1 MNSRERIR
9 AVFEHQKVDWLPT
22 DLGGTRKTGISVT
35 AIYHLRQCIGAEVP
49 VRLYDVYEGLA
60 EMDPT
65 VEDAVGCDTMRLP
78 QPVPLMKIECL
89 KEQTKKWWKPYAM
102 EDRTGVLVP
111 SDFFPERELNGDL
124 CLRDFMD
131 RRFAMMKRGGW
142 KFEPLA
148 EGPGASGMTLEDVE
162 KALEEKN
169 PAVALIP
176 EDSYWEL
183 LQNFIGLFAKVSK
196 KALIYRA
203 GPPTPFFGGLGAREP
218 LKWLEVL
225 ETRPDDAKK
234 LLEKWFEL
242 WMDQIAK
249 LAAASVKPIDVLVL
263 EENFCGVCQDL
274 DRQLIREH
282 ILPLYARG
290 IQEIRAKLGPEP
302 HILWQSEGNFTPFL
316 PDLLAMGVEAVG
328 FINLETSGVNPLAIK
343 QEFGK
348 DLVLWG
354 GACSARDL
362 ADLNQN
368 AVLRKVQENL
378 AILSENGGYVH
389 ALAGNVEPGT
399 DPENVLA
406 YFSRRA

>member
-9 AVFEHQKVDWLPT
+9 AVFENQKTDWIPT

-35 AIYHLRQCIGAEVP
+35 GIYHLRQCIGAETP

-60 EMDPT
+60 EMDVA

-78 QPVPLMKIECL
+78 QPIPLLNIDCL

-102 EDRTGVLVP
+102 EDGTGVLVP
-111 SDFFPERELNGDL
+111 TDFFPERELKGDL
-124 CLRDFMD
+124 CLRDLMD

-142 KFEPLA
+142 KFEPLV
-148 EGPGASGMTLEDVE
+148 EGPGARGLTLEEVE
-162 KALEEKN
+162 KELAEKN
-169 PAVALIP
+169 PAIAWIP

-183 LQNFIGLFAKVSK
+183 LQKFISLFARTSK
-196 KALIYRA
+196 KALIYRV
-203 GPPTPFFGGLGAREP
+203 GPPTPFFGGLGAQEP

-225 ETRPDDAKK
+225 ETRSDDARK
-234 LLEKWFEL
+234 LLEKWFTL
-242 WMDQIAK
+242 WMNQLEK
-249 LAAASVKPIDVLVL
+249 LAGVAVKPIDVLVL

-274 DRQLIREH
+274 DRQLIREQ
-282 ILPLYARG
+282 ILPFYARG
-290 IQEIRAKLGPEP
+290 IQEIRTKLGEKS

-316 PDLLAMGVEAVG
+316 PQLIEMGVEGVS
-328 FINLETSGVNPLAIK
+328 FTDLETSGVNPLAIK

-348 DLVLWG
+348 DLILWG
-354 GACSARDL
+354 GACSAKDL
-362 ADLNQN
+362 ADMNQN

-378 AILSENGGYVH
+378 AILAENGGYVH
-389 ALAGNVEPGT
+389 ALAGNIEPMT